1 MFQPAHSAPARTVRE
16 CTHTL
21 RSGLK
26 CRQFA
31 LRGQLWCHNHR
42 QLDRRHRDAHAEA
55 LDAFYDSLEAMDLL
69 SLIRAVEHELD
80 QLASRLPAYSRAS
93 LAAQLLA
100 ARLSELNH
108 GYADTCAQPL
118 SNQTHRLI
126 ALK

>member
-1 MFQPAHSAPARTVRE
+1 MFPPAHSAPARTVRE

-31 LRGQLWCHNHR
+31 LRGQLWCHSHR
-42 QLDRRHRDAHAEA
+42 TLDRRNRDAHAEA
-55 LDAFYDSLEAMDLL
+55 LDAFYDSLESMDLL
-69 SLIRAVEHELD
+69 SLIRAVEHELE

-100 ARLSELNH
+100 SRLSELNQN
-108 GYADTCAQPL
+108 YADTCAQPL
-118 SNQTHRLI
+118 SNLMNGLNTT
-126 ALK
+126 K

>member
-1 MFQPAHSAPARTVRE
+1 MFRPEHSAPARTVRE

-42 QLDRRHRDAHAEA
+42 TLDRRDRDAHAEA
-55 LDAFYDSLEAMDLL
+55 LDVFYDSLESMDLL
-69 SLIRAVEHELD
+69 SLVRAVEHELD
-80 QLASRLPAYSRAS
+80 QLTSRLPAYSRAS

-100 ARLSELNH
+100 GRLSELNQY
-108 GYADTCAQPL
+108 YADTCAQPL
-118 SNQTHRLI
+118 SYQTQRLRSS
-126 ALK
+126 K